1 MSKVRSNV
9 LIGILLWVPLSPSV
23 AQQGG
28 PELCGADWVIR
39 EAWQAQQKGE
49 TFLLFQGGTFEEE
62 QGAYV
67 VGVAIPFA
75 NRGSVGTLQ
84 VYASEGDRFTKAYEE
99 EVTTL
104 APTMAP
110 LPAAGDCRV
119 PGFPPWLSVTVVD
132 LDADGGL
139 EIVIESNGSGTCDEC
154 VSEVRVLQVSG
165 QMVEKVVETTF
176 NAIRFG
182 HGEGLTVS
190 SYRQGIGG
198 RIIPVSQR
206 FFVLGGNPN

>member
-1 MSKVRSNV
+1 MSELRSTA
-9 LIGILLWVPLSPSV
+9 LIGVLLLAWLSPSV
-23 AQQGG
+23 AQQGAQ
-28 PELCGADWVIR
+28 ELCGADWVVR

-49 TFLLFQGGTFEEE
+49 TFLLFQGGVFQERGVT
-62 QGAYV
+62 YV
-67 VGVAIPFA
+67 VAVAIPFA
-75 NRGSVGTLQ
+75 NRGSAGTLQ
-84 VYASEGDRFTKAYEE
+84 IYVSQGDRYTRVYSEQ
-99 EVTTL
+99 VTTL

-132 LDADGGL
+132 LDADDAT
-139 EIVIESNGSGTCDEC
+139 EIVVESNGSGTCDEC
-154 VSEVRVLQVSG
+154 LSEVRVLQVSG
-165 QMVEKVVETTF
+165 QSVEKVVETTF

-182 HGEGLTVS
+182 HGEGLTVN
-190 SYRQGIGG
+190 SYRRGVGG